1 MRILVISDDKAYSNH
16 LKRRI
21 ATTYNNVEEAC
32 SLTRSVEMIGE
43 SKYQLAICCIPVMES
58 KCPNEILYLLKK
70 ADRELNLVFIME
82 HLTISKAS
90 ELVRNGVF
98 TCLNRPVHMETIMDN
113 LKLVEAQLSKI
124 AAAPKAPQTKESRQ
138 PAIDFGQKYVAGISD
153 KAKEMYKQIDI
164 VAPTPFSVIIYGE
177 TGTGKESVAHRL
189 SRSRNAAAPYITV
202 DCGCLSKELA
212 LSELF
217 GHEKG
222 SFTGAMSA
230 KTGAFELAHNGTLFL
245 DEIGNLDYD
254 VQSYLLRAIQERK
267 IRKVGGV
274 KEIPVN
280 VRIIVASNENLQEL
294 VEAGKFREDLYH
306 RLNEFEIVIPPLR
319 HRKEDMMI
327 FANHFLQETN
337 RELHKSVAGM
347 TKEAEE
353 LLLHYEWPG
362 NIRELKN
369 VMRRACL
376 LTEDGAYITK
386 HSLPAAIVL
395 SAAVTTVP
403 MVSKMAISA
412 QPARSIGIAEI
423 EKALRTANYNKTK
436 AAMIL
441 NIDRKTLYNKLR
453 TFYSNK
459 EAQSI
464 IA

>member
-1 MRILVISDDKAYSNH
+1 MRILIISDDKAYSNH

-21 ATTYNNVEEAC
+21 TTTENDVEEAC
-32 SLTRSVEMIGE
+32 SLTHSLELIRKN
-43 SKYQLAICCIPVMES
+43 KYQVAICCIPILES
-58 KCPNEILYLLKK
+58 RCPNEILYLLKG
-70 ADRELNLVFIME
+70 ADE
-82 HLTISKAS
+82 HLQLIFITEQVTICKAS
-90 ELVRNGVF
+90 ELVRNGLF
-98 TCLNRPVHMETIMDN
+98 TCLNRPVHIEPILDN
-113 LKLVEAQLSKI
+113 LKLLEAHLACIPEVPEPSNAK
-124 AAAPKAPQTKESRQ
+124 AAAADP
-138 PAIDFGQKYVAGISD
+138 GQKYVAGVSD
-153 KAKEMYKQIDI
+153 MAKEMYKQIDI

-177 TGTGKESVAHRL
+177 TGTGKESVADRL

-222 SFTGAMSA
+222 SFTGAISG
-230 KTGAFELAHNGTLFL
+230 KTGAFELADKGTLFL

-267 IRKVGGV
+267 IRKIGGT
-274 KEIPVN
+274 KEIPVD
-280 VRIIVASNENLQEL
+280 VRIIVASNENLQAA

-306 RLNEFEIVIPPLR
+306 RLNEFEIIIPPLR
-319 HRKEDMMI
+319 HRKEDILI

-337 RELHKSVAGM
+337 RELQKSVAGI

-376 LTEDGAYITK
+376 LTVDGAFITK
-386 HSLPAAIVL
+386 HSLPASILL
-395 SAAVTTVP
+395 SSVASVPVSGKAVIAV
-403 MVSKMAISA
+403 
-412 QPARSIGIAEI
+412 QPARSIGMAEI
-423 EKALRTANYNKTK
+423 EQALRTANYNKTK

-453 TFYSNK
+453 AFYSSK
-459 EAQSI
+459 ESQSI